1 VPGGLLRSM
10 LPVRIAAQGENEGEC
25 LAVGEKIR
33 LLPHRAQQVERH
45 HAARGDQPR
54 QQLLRLLD
62 GGRTRRGLPAA
73 QASFDERGG
82 RRRQLRCP
90 GQIKAQGMLRQP
102 ALRVIEGEKGAL
114 LLAPVRRPCCL
125 ELFCYQESLFSRVV
139 MATGPHPRG
148 GYLGQSPIP
157 PHSWPRGSKGYL
169 KGTGFLAAASF
180 SPYVTVEKVRL

>member
-1 VPGGLLRSM
+1 M
-10 LPVRIAAQGENEGEC
+10 LPVRIAAQGENEGQC

-33 LLPHRAQQVERH
+33 LFPHRAQQIERH
-45 HAARGDQPR
+45 HAAGGDQPR
-54 QQLLRLLD
+54 QQPVRLFD

-73 QASFDERGG
+73 QASFNEGGG

-90 GQIKAQGMLRQP
+90 RQVKAQGMLCQP

-139 MATGPHPRG
+139 MATGPHPCG
-148 GYLGQSPIP
+148 AISIEGVQKLSE
-157 PHSWPRGSKGYL
+157 WL
-169 KGTGFLAAASF
+169 
-180 SPYVTVEKVRL
+180 

>member
-148 GYLGQSPIP
+148 GYPGQSPIP